1 MSILLQETDS
11 VRQGKSI
18 RDDINPISIHY
29 FPNDVAQIH
38 FDTGEIQAASC
49 LNCFDI
55 PCMKFKEYEVSPL
68 NFQGYPADTDL
79 NVCATGAIFFND
91 LTHAPEINPESCI
104 TCGVCASRCPIGA
117 ISLSDT
123 RAHINLIPNP
133 VFIPNAIL
141 SRSKNQQDLNKFQM
155 LERTGTMCIESDLL
169 VENFIRKLK
178 KYDDKLPNLLARNLL
193 IGAGIST
200 TMKRKGNNSMRMDLI
215 LSSDYFQSFA
225 EVEFGQE
232 AVLDAP
238 RDLLDGLA
246 VLISRYGWNK
256 QNIHPLIISDVLPNK
271 RSEYWHIIED
281 IDKVLNIKVGT
292 ITIFLLMLLNW
303 NKKNIEQLIINNCFY
318 FDKKNSSYKEQ
329 VIEHIL
335 GRQLNIKN
343 SSSSHIDI
351 AK

>member
-123 RAHINLIPNP
+123 RRGGSGNL
-133 VFIPNAIL
+133 
-141 SRSKNQQDLNKFQM
+141 
-155 LERTGTMCIESDLL
+155 
-169 VENFIRKLK
+169 
-178 KYDDKLPNLLARNLL
+178 
-193 IGAGIST
+193 
-200 TMKRKGNNSMRMDLI
+200 NN
-215 LSSDYFQSFA
+215 
-225 EVEFGQE
+225 
-232 AVLDAP
+232 
-238 RDLLDGLA
+238 
-246 VLISRYGWNK
+246 
-256 QNIHPLIISDVLPNK
+256 
-271 RSEYWHIIED
+271 
-281 IDKVLNIKVGT
+281 T
-292 ITIFLLMLLNW
+292 
-303 NKKNIEQLIINNCFY
+303 
-318 FDKKNSSYKEQ
+318 YK
-329 VIEHIL
+329 
-335 GRQLNIKN
+335 
-343 SSSSHIDI
+343 
-351 AK
+351 

>member
-29 FPNDVAQIH
+29 LPNEAAQIH

-49 LNCFDI
+49 LNCFDV
-55 PCMKFKEYEVSPL
+55 PCMKFKESEVSPL

-91 LTHAPEINPESCI
+91 LTHEPEINSESCI

-123 RAHINLIPNP
+123 TAHINLIPNP
-133 VFIPNAIL
+133 VFIPNATL
-141 SRSKNQQDLNKFQM
+141 SRSKNQQDLDKFQI
-155 LERTGTMCIESDLL
+155 LERTGTICIESDLL
-169 VENFIRKLK
+169 VGNFIRKLK

-193 IGAGIST
+193 IGAGIIAS
-200 TMKRKGNNSMRMDLI
+200 MKRKGNNSMRMDLI
-215 LSSDYFQSFA
+215 LSSNNFYSFA

-232 AVLDAP
+232 AILDAP
-238 RDLLDGLA
+238 RDILDGLA
-246 VLISRYGWNK
+246 VLISRYQWS
-256 QNIHPLIISDVLPNK
+256 QNNLYPLIISDVLPNK

-281 IDKVLNIKVGT
+281 IHHVLNIKVGT
-292 ITIFLLMLLNW
+292 VTIFLLMLINW
-303 NKKNIEQLIINNCFY
+303 NRQQIEPLISNNCFY
-318 FDKKNSSYKEQ
+318 FDKNNSSYKEEI
-329 VIEHIL
+329 IEPLL
-335 GRQLNIKN
+335 GRPLNLENI
-343 SSSSHIDI
+343 SAPHIDI
-351 AK
+351 TK

>member
-1 MSILLQETDS
+1 MSVLLQQNNS
-11 VRQGKSI
+11 ISSGKMI
-18 RDDINPISIHY
+18 RHNINPLSIHY
-29 FPNDVAQIH
+29 SPNEFARIKFDNGEEELSSCLTC
-38 FDTGEIQAASC
+38 FDT
-49 LNCFDI
+49 
-55 PCMKFKEYEVSPL
+55 PCMRFTENEVTPFKL
-68 NFQGYPADTDL
+68 AGYPADK
-79 NVCATGAIFFND
+79 NFEVCATGAIT
-91 LTHAPEINPESCI
+91 LTKNREPHINSSECI
-104 TCGVCASRCPIGA
+104 SCGVCASRCPVGA
-117 ISLSDT
+117 IRLADTTAQINLEPNSIFVTTPVLSEDINKQDIYKFKSLS
-123 RAHINLIPNP
+123 
-133 VFIPNAIL
+133 
-141 SRSKNQQDLNKFQM
+141 S
-155 LERTGTMCIESDLL
+155 TGYLYEESDFL
-169 VENFIRKLK
+169 VEKIFEKLK
-178 KYDDKLPNLLARNLL
+178 RYNDKLPNLLARNLL

-215 LSSDYFQSFA
+215 LSSEYFQSFA

-238 RDLLDGLA
+238 RDILDGLA
-246 VLISRYGWNK
+246 ILISRYGWNK
-256 QNIHPLIISDVLPNK
+256 QNIHPLIISDVLPNR

-318 FDKKNSSYKEQ
+318 FDKNNFSYKEQ

-335 GRQLNIKN
+335 GRQLNIRN

>member
-1 MSILLQETDS
+1 
-11 VRQGKSI
+11 
-18 RDDINPISIHY
+18 
-29 FPNDVAQIH
+29 
-38 FDTGEIQAASC
+38 
-49 LNCFDI
+49 
-55 PCMKFKEYEVSPL
+55 MKFKEYEVSPL

-141 SRSKNQQDLNKFQM
+141 SRSKNQQDLNKFQV

-193 IGAGIST
+193 IGAGIITS
-200 TMKRKGNNSMRMDLI
+200 MKRKGNNSMRMDLI
-215 LSSDYFQSFA
+215 LSSNTFHSFA

-232 AVLDAP
+232 AILDAP
-238 RDLLDGLA
+238 RDILDGLA
-246 VLISRYGWNK
+246 VLISRYGWN
-256 QNIHPLIISDVLPNK
+256 QENIYPLIISDVLPNK

-281 IDKVLNIKVGT
+281 IHQVLNVKVGT
-292 ITIFLLMLLNW
+292 VTIFLLMLINW
-303 NKKNIEQLIINNCFY
+303 NKKQIEPLISNNYFY
-318 FDKKNSSYKEQ
+318 FYKNNSSYKEEI
-329 VIEHIL
+329 IENIL
-335 GRQLNIKN
+335 GRPLNLEN
-343 SSSSHIDI
+343 TSSSHIDI
-351 AK
+351 SK